1 MKKNLFVGL
10 SLVLMGLIASCG
22 SSKNAQ
28 QYSGVYPQQSQVV
41 VPSQPKGGDPVEQMV
56 KEYTADGFKSESMA
70 FTMYESIATFRQK
83 LISNSKLIEII
94 SDGEGASSF
103 SAEMQAQ
110 NAAAIKYATA
120 AGSVIKGGMERD
132 FGKVE
137 GEAYD
142 VFHGAYVQDVASF
155 VMPLLEKNMKF
166 IKKSGN
172 SYIVRVGYILD
183 EAKALQARSKAFDT
197 ALKKAGDGMT
207 LGGGIRKYV
216 NEDIKPDN

>member
-1 MKKNLFVGL
+1 MKRILFAIL
-10 SLVLMGLIASCG
+10 SIGLMGLITSCG
-22 SSKNAQ
+22 SSKKAQ
-28 QYSGVYPQQSQVV
+28 QYNVPYSQQPQVV

-56 KEYTADGFKSESMA
+56 KEYTADGFKTESMA

-83 LISNSKLIEII
+83 LISNSNLVEIV

-120 AGSVIKGGMERD
+120 AGSVITGGMERD

-137 GEAYD
+137 GGAYD

-155 VMPLLEKNMKF
+155 VMPLLQKNMKF
-166 IKKSGN
+166 VKKSGDN
-172 SYIVRVGYILD
+172 YVVRVGYILD
-183 EAKALQARSKAFDT
+183 ENSASKARNKAFDE

-207 LGGGIRKYV
+207 LGEGVRKYV
-216 NEDIKPDN
+216 KEFVKPEN